1 MSYALDMGFAIT
13 SDEAAEIYLDKLFE
27 GLMEIGFVEDDIQIE
42 KIECESDVVMSLS
55 INTLFF
61 HTSTFVISYA
71 FFNPYT
77 AISYRSQLPPLAPIT
92 NPVGTVVLM

>member
-42 KIECESDVVMSLS
+42 KIECESDVVMSLWLMNAR
-55 INTLFF
+55 IAIGVGDDEFEAANELLDRAADLFF
-61 HTSTFVISYA
+61 AETPEA
-71 FFNPYT
+71 
-77 AISYRSQLPPLAPIT
+77 
-92 NPVGTVVLM
+92 